1 MYTLTLTTIVDLL
14 ALCCEMSVLV
24 LSCFCEYEISHLMN
38 AINTTRNKAINH
50 SNVDKNSRILEND
63 FGY

>member
-1 MYTLTLTTIVDLL
+1 
-14 ALCCEMSVLV
+14 MSVLV
-24 LSCFCEYEISHLMN
+24 LFLYMFFVNMKISHLMN